1 MSEVSK
7 QQVKSVI
14 RDREFR
20 KLLILSAVVGL
31 VVSLA
36 AWAFL
41 TFVPYL
47 QDLLYVDLP
56 GALGFSET
64 PWWWPLP
71 VLVVAGGLTALAIL
85 KLPGT
90 GGGVPADGL
99 SAGVT
104 EPSLL
109 PGIILAAIATLGFG
123 LVLGPSSPVI
133 ALGMG
138 LGLFLARRL
147 AKDASVEARE
157 IISASGGFASLA
169 MVFSNPI
176 IAAIVIFEAAGV
188 GGALAP
194 LLVLPGLVAAGIG
207 SLVYVGMGQ
216 LTGLSTGAFALPSV
230 DLPSM
235 EALAVSQVLWAI
247 PVAILCAGLGITVV
261 AFGKR
266 MDRLVTTNLLLWLP
280 VVGVAVAILAI
291 LFASITG
298 QSNLAVLFSGS
309 RALDPLMEQADTLGL
324 SVVAWL
330 MLFKAT
336 AWMLSMGSFK
346 GGPVFPAIFIGVVAG
361 LLASYLPGLSVSSA
375 MPITVAAT
383 VVSVLRLPLS
393 ASVLALLVTGSAGL
407 DAIPLIIIGMVVAY
421 IVGEILRG
429 RFLEADTTE
438 EALPVP
444 PV

>member
-1 MSEVSK
+1 M
-7 QQVKSVI
+7 I
-14 RDREFR
+14 RDRDFR
-20 KLLILSAVVGL
+20 RLLILSAVVGL

-41 TFVPYL
+41 TIVPFV
-47 QDLLYVDLP
+47 QDLIYMDLP
-56 GALGFSET
+56 GVLGFSET

-71 VLVVAGGLTALAIL
+71 VLAIAGVLTALAIL

-109 PGIILAAIATLGFG
+109 PGIIFASMATLGFG

-138 LGLFLARRL
+138 LGLLLARRL
-147 AKDASVEARE
+147 AKDASVEAQR
-157 IISASGGFASLA
+157 IISASGGFAALA

-176 IAAIVIFEAAGV
+176 IAAIVVFEAAGV
-188 GGALAP
+188 GGVMAP

-207 SLVYVGMGQ
+207 SLVYIGMGHV
-216 LTGLSTGAFALPSV
+216 TGLSTNAFALPSV
-230 DLPSM
+230 DLPPL
-235 EALAVSQVLWAI
+235 EDLAIPEVLWAVPI
-247 PVAILCAGLGITVV
+247 AIICAGLGILVV
-261 AFGKR
+261 ALGKR
-266 MDRLVTTNLLLWLP
+266 MDRLVNRNLLVWLP
-280 VVGVAVAILAI
+280 IVGVAVAILAI
-291 LFASITG
+291 LFSSITG
-298 QSNLAVLFSGS
+298 ESNLAVLFSGS
-309 RALDPLMEQADTLGL
+309 RALTPLMAQADTLGL
-324 SVVAWL
+324 GVVAWL
-330 MLFKAT
+330 LLFKST

-361 LLASYLPGLSVSSA
+361 MLASYLPGMTLSTA
-375 MPITVAAT
+375 IPITVAAT

-393 ASVLALLVTGSAGL
+393 ASVLALLVAGSAGL

-421 IVGEILRG
+421 IVAEILRA
-429 RFLEADTTE
+429 RFLEIETVD
-438 EALPVP
+438 EAIEGSPS
-444 PV
+444 